1 MSLLERNE
9 TSLDIDCPGDTIV
22 YNCSILSNSETVH
35 LIWSIDFPG
44 YVPFN
49 LTFDGHST
57 LNNVVHLDFNVSAT
71 LTEYTLDKYI
81 ESIVTLTLLKN
92 FSMNG
97 TLVKCSIDPD
107 LDSFSVV
114 VPVNTSGKSL

>member
-9 TSLDIDCPGDTIV
+9 ISLDIDCPGDTII

-35 LIWSIDFPG
+35 LTWGINFPG
-44 YVPFN
+44 LIPIN
-49 LTFDGHST
+49 LTFDGNSVP
-57 LNNVVHLDFNVSAT
+57 NNAVYLDFNVSVT
-71 LTEYTLDKYI
+71 LTEYRSDRYI
-81 ESIVTLTLLKN
+81 ESIIILTLLKN

-107 LDSFSVV
+107 LDSSSVI
-114 VPVNTSGKSL
+114 VPVNTSGK